1 MLKLEKIAKK
11 FTRSSAEIKLFENFS
26 FSAQKGDFLAIC
38 GPSGC
43 GKTTLMLMMG
53 SLLAPD
59 SGQVMIDGTDIY
71 SLSPEERAN
80 FRARKIGFVFQQF
93 HLLPYLSIQE
103 NILLPEL
110 ALKQRDFSAK
120 SAELIQTLGLG
131 HRETH
136 FPAEMSIGE
145 RQRTALAR
153 ALIHDPD
160 IVLADEP
167 TGNLDQKN
175 TDIVIAKMKQL
186 ASEGKCII
194 MVTHDMEAAKKADKI
209 TEINKSS

>member
-1 MLKLEKIAKK
+1 MLKLEKISKTFK
-11 FTRSSAEIKLFENFS
+11 RGTNEIKLFDNFS
-26 FSAQKGDFLAIC
+26 FSAEKGDFLAIC

-59 SGQVMIDGTDIY
+59 HGSVKIDDTDIY
-71 SLSPEERAN
+71 SLSQEKRAV
-80 FRARKIGFVFQQF
+80 FRAQKIGFVFQQF
-93 HLLPYLSIQE
+93 HLLPYLNIQE
-103 NILLPEL
+103 NIQLPQL
-110 ALKQRDFSAK
+110 AITQDNIHEKT
-120 SAELIQTLGLG
+120 AELINTLGLD

-160 IVLADEP
+160 IILADEP

-175 TDIVIAKMKQL
+175 TDIVPTKLRKLTEQ
-186 ASEGKCII
+186 GKCVI
-194 MVTHDMEAAKKADKI
+194 MVTHDKEAAKKADKI
-209 TEINKSS
+209 TSL